1 MKLKPVK
8 QREKVRLRD
17 QDAARLDAMPDDEEL
32 EQRTEKLVERLA
44 KYQTA
49 LYAESR
55 RALLVVFQARDA
67 GGKDGAVKRVFGPL
81 NPQGTYVQSFK
92 APTEDELAHD
102 YLWRVHHF
110 VPQKGY
116 IGIFNRSHYE
126 DVLVPRVEELVP
138 PGVWKKRYRQINDFE
153 RTLAENGVTILKFF
167 LHISRDEQKQRFLD
181 RLDDP
186 TKNWKFRPGDLDVR
200 AKWREYS
207 RAYRTLISRCS
218 TPWAPW
224 FVVPAD
230 DKRVRDYLVART
242 VVRAL
247 RRMDPQFPKADPEV
261 LAWREKIESE

>member
-8 QREKVRLRD
+8 QGERIRLRGSE
-17 QDAARLDAMPDDEEL
+17 AARPEGLPDDDEL
-32 EQRTEKLVERLA
+32 KARTEKLVQQLIDL
-44 KYQTA
+44 QVA
-49 LYAESR
+49 LYAESK

-92 APTEDELAHD
+92 APTEEELAHD

-126 DVLVPRVEELVP
+126 DLLVTRVKGLVP
-138 PGVWKKRYRQINDFE
+138 PKVWRKRFRQINDWE

-167 LHISRDEQKQRFLD
+167 LHVSRDEQKARFLE

-186 TKNWKFRPGDLDVR
+186 TKNWKFRPEDLEARGMWKD
-200 AKWREYS
+200 YS
-207 RAYRTLISRCS
+207 RAYSDIFKRCS

-224 FVVPAD
+224 FIVPSD
-230 DKRVRDYLVART
+230 DKRVRDYLVAHR

-247 RRMDPQFPKADPEV
+247 KRMNPQFPAADPDV
-261 LAWREKIESE
+261 LAWRDKIK